1 MTTVA
6 DAQDILTLIY
16 QVSDIKLPAPVI
28 SISISSPPTGEAR
41 VHVDDFNWLSEAGK
55 NSITYSP
62 RHSVYKPR
70 GCKVYPG
77 ELSIVISGVIIMGL
91 TTMSKEEWQLSRIEA
106 KGE

>member
-1 MTTVA
+1 MATVE
-6 DAQDILTLIY
+6 DVLTLIY

-28 SISISSPPTGEAR
+28 SISITSQPTLEAR
-41 VHVDDFNWLSEAGK
+41 VHVDNFNWLSEEGK
-55 NSITYSP
+55 NSI
-62 RHSVYKPR
+62 VYKPR

-91 TTMSKEEWQLSRIEA
+91 TTMSKEAWQLSRIEA

>member
-28 SISISSPPTGEAR
+28 SISISSQPTSEAR
-41 VHVDDFNWLSEAGK
+41 VHVDDFNWLSEEGK
-55 NSITYSP
+55 NSI
-62 RHSVYKPR
+62 VYTPR

-77 ELSIVISGVIIMGL
+77 ELSIVISGVIIICL
-91 TTMSKEEWQLSRIEA
+91 TTMSEEEWQLSLIEA